1 MLFCRALSRLETSM
15 LTLETIDKLCI
26 LLARVDLKGNE
37 VDSFNKIVNELSIEK
52 QAALEAQRVGSIV
65 SQIKLTDSEAIGS

>member
-52 QAALEAQRVGSIV
+52 QAALEAQRVGSIA

>member
-1 MLFCRALSRLETSM
+1 
-15 LTLETIDKLCI
+15 
-26 LLARVDLKGNE
+26 

-52 QAALEAQRVGSIV
+52 QAALEAQRVGSIA

>member
-65 SQIKLTDSEAIGS
+65 SQVKLTDSEAIGS

>member
-1 MLFCRALSRLETSM
+1 M

>member
-1 MLFCRALSRLETSM
+1 M

-65 SQIKLTDSEAIGS
+65 SQVKLTDSEAIGS